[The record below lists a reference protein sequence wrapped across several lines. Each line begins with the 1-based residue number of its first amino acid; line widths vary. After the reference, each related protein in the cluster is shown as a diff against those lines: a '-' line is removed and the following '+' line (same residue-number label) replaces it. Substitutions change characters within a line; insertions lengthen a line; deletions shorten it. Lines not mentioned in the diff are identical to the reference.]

1 MANWVKR
8 KTDLSYING
17 GQRFVDGDM
26 LDAESINAAIEGSAY
41 AQDIA
46 LQAEAD
52 SKGAKLDAET
62 AKTDAATARTKA
74 EQADSWATYAYE
86 KATRAEKTASE
97 TNQSVEN
104 ISKRLTNVENGLPS
118 LPIVVKDGIGTQRV
132 PSNSL
137 PYASIRE
144 FGGLTYVS
152 ENIFNSSPFVGDYD
166 LGGGMLSIGVASF
179 SLSNAASAS
188 TSQTFKQFCPDA
200 VIGKTY
206 GITYKAS
213 EASDLPESF
222 GTIYINNGKIY
233 APSGY
238 TFTMTADILN
248 SPIAISGGYD
258 VSVYNICVTEDAP
271 KEYTKYLEPT
281 YNLFNVRALAE
292 YAKGRGIAVD
302 GELGKISA
310 NQSCEGLT
318 LKEFCRGIEFGKTY
332 TLSYRRLAYDNLN
345 IAIRGSQTQ
354 PVTSNVDGYLSVCFT
369 VISEDVSLDI
379 LVENALIPNGAFSA
393 DRFTLVEGTNAKP
406 FIAYGRWRD
415 NAIAKIVSLNSL
427 QSSTID
433 TVLFDDA
440 ILARPAYGKGVSG
453 APKKTNN
460 VVFEDGKV
468 EYRQYVGENNNLLQT
483 PIVSDI
489 SAIVNPY
496 GYMLKVVPNGYVA
509 AYDKN
514 GNLVSAPMKV
524 AYQTEAR

>member
-1 MANWVKR
+1 MANWVKQ

-46 LQAEAD
+46 LQSEAN

-97 TNQSVEN
+97 TNKSVEN

-152 ENIFNSSPFVGDYD
+152 ENIFNSAPFVGDYD
-166 LGGGMLSIGVASF
+166 GGMLSIGVASF
-179 SLSNAASAS
+179 SLSNAASAY

-206 GITYKAS
+206 GITYMAT

-292 YAKGRGIAVD
+292 YAKGRSIAVD

-310 NQSCEGLT
+310 NQSCEGLS

-332 TLSYRRLAYDNLN
+332 TLSYRRLVYDNLN
-345 IAIRGSQTQ
+345 IVIRGVQTQ
-354 PVTSNVDGYLSVCFT
+354 TVTHNVDGYHSVCFT

-379 LVENALIPNGAFSA
+379 VVEDAHATDSAFSA
-393 DRFTLVEGTNAKP
+393 DRLTLVEGTEAKP

-415 NAIAKIVSLNSL
+415 NAISKIVSFNALH
-427 QSSTID
+427 SSTID

-440 ILARPAYGKGVSG
+440 ILALPAYGKGLSG
-453 APKKTNN
+453 VPQKINN

-468 EYRQYVGENNNLLQT
+468 EYRRYVGENNNLLPT
-483 PIVSDI
+483 PVTEDISDI
-489 SAIVNPY
+489 INPY
-496 GYMLKVVPNGYVA
+496 GYMLKVVPNGFVEA
-509 AYDKN
+509 FDKN
-514 GNLVSAPMKV
+514 GNSVSAPMKV